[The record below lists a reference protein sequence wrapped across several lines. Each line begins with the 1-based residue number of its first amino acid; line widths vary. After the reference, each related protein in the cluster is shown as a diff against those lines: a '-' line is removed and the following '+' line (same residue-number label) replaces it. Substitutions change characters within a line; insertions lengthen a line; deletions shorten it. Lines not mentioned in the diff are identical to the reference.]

1 MGKLQAAY
9 LLLVILPC
17 VISLASGMA
26 VRIWQKNPRAHTNM
40 KPSAHSPVPPLGSP
54 PAASRDTPDAVR
66 KVFHLC

>member
-9 LLLVILPC
+9 WLLVMLPC
-17 VISLASGMA
+17 VISLAAGMA
-26 VRIWQKNPRAHTNM
+26 VRIRQKNPRAHIKK
-40 KPSAHSPVPPLGSP
+40 KPSAHSPAPPLGSL